1 MTLITTA
8 LPVSTE
14 AAITGHGDS
23 LTFLFVLVGLMLA
36 TVLMVG
42 VGAKLKLPFP
52 VLMVLLA
59 VGIAFIPNFPYI
71 EIEPALILPLFLPPL
86 LYATA
91 MKTSWMVF
99 RIRWRSIVLLAVAL
113 VVLTVI
119 AVTGAAWLLIPSI
132 GVPAAIA
139 LGAMVSPPD
148 PVAVESVAGKVHMPR
163 RLITVLQSEGLF
175 NDAAAIVIFQS
186 AVAATVSGTEFS
198 GEVVIK
204 FLIGSVIAAALGF
217 GLAYIVK
224 IISHFID
231 SAGARSALTLV
242 APFAVYL
249 IAETFHASGVIAVI
263 VLALEIRRN
272 SRPHDAAERLTSKS
286 FWEVVELLAT
296 GVAFGLVGL
305 EIKHVIDV
313 EGTHILP
320 MLLPALIICGVVIAV
335 RVIWLALLIPM
346 NRHRG
351 DDAPPTG
358 PKDLIVL
365 TWSGMRGLPTLAL
378 ALSLPATVAD
388 GSPFPARDQIIV
400 TACAVLLTT
409 LVLPGLTLPWLMKV
423 LKMKESPAEEEQAIA
438 ELAQRGQEAAL
449 SALHDADIMKQLTP
463 KQFDAIRGHMKH
475 LKWDLSHEGEFDA
488 YKTHGLDAH
497 ETFVAAQTLALEAAR
512 EEVLNARSERGVDP
526 EIADRVLERLDLRT
540 RLIEEGV

>member
-1 MTLITTA
+1 MNLITTA
-8 LPVSTE
+8 VPAATE
-14 AAITGHGDS
+14 AAAGHGES
-23 LTFLFVLVGLMLA
+23 LTALFVIVGLMLA

-59 VGIAFIPNFPYI
+59 TAVAFIPNFPHI

-91 MKTSWMVF
+91 MKTSWSVF
-99 RIRWRSIVLLAVAL
+99 RIRWRSILLLAVAL
-113 VVLTVI
+113 VVLTAV

-132 GVPAAIA
+132 GIPAAIA

-148 PVAVESVAGKVHMPR
+148 PVAVESVAGRVHMPR

-186 AVAATVSGTEFS
+186 AVAATVAGTEFS
-198 GEVVIK
+198 GEVVVK
-204 FLIGSVIAAALGF
+204 FLIGSAIAVALGF
-217 GLAYIVK
+217 ALAYVVK
-224 IISHFID
+224 VISHFIE

-249 IAETFHASGVIAVI
+249 LAETVHASGVIAVI

-286 FWEVVELLAT
+286 FWEVAELLAT
-296 GVAFGLVGL
+296 GVAFGLIGL
-305 EIKHVIDV
+305 EIKNVIAT
-313 EGTHILP
+313 EGAEIVP
-320 MLLPALIICGVVIAV
+320 MLVPALIICAIVIGV
-335 RVIWLALLIPM
+335 RVAWLALLIPF

-378 ALSLPATVAD
+378 ALSLPTTLAD

-400 TACAVLLTT
+400 TACAVLLVT

-423 LKMKESPAEEEQAIA
+423 LKMKESPAAEAEAIA
-438 ELAQRGQEAAL
+438 VLAQRGQEAAL
-449 SALHDADIMKQLTP
+449 SALHDEPMMKALTP
-463 KQFDAIRGHMKH
+463 KQFDTIKARMGH
-475 LKWDLSHEGEFDA
+475 LRWDLSHEAEFEE
-488 YKTHGLDAH
+488 YKVHGMDAH
-497 ETFVAAQTLALEAAR
+497 ETFVAAETLCIDAAR
-512 EEVLNARSERGVDP
+512 EEIMNSRSERDVDP
-526 EIADRVLERLDLRT
+526 EIADIVLNHLDMRA
-540 RLIEEGV
+540 RLIQDPL

>member
-1 MTLITTA
+1 MTLFSTT
-8 LPVSTE
+8 TE
-14 AAITGHGDS
+14 AATAATSHGSDS
-23 LTFLFVLVGLMLA
+23 LTFLFILVGLMFA

-42 VGAKLKLPFP
+42 LGAKLKLPFP
-52 VLMVLLA
+52 VLMVILA
-59 VGIAFIPNFPYI
+59 VAVAFIPNFPYI

-91 MKTSWMVF
+91 MKTSWSVF
-99 RIRWRSIVLLAVAL
+99 RIRWRSILLLAVAL
-113 VVLTVI
+113 VVLTVV

-132 GVPAAIA
+132 GIPAAIA

-148 PVAVESVAGKVHMPR
+148 PVAVESVAGRVHMPR
-163 RLITVLQSEGLF
+163 RIITVLQSEGLF

-186 AVAATVSGTEFS
+186 AVAAAVTGTEFS

-204 FLIGSVIAAALGF
+204 FLLGSVIAVALGF
-217 GLAYIVK
+217 ALAYMMK
-224 IISHFID
+224 IISHFIP

-249 IAETFHASGVIAVI
+249 LAETVHASGVIAVI

-272 SRPHDAAERLTSKS
+272 ARPADAAERLTSKA

-296 GVAFGLVGL
+296 GIAFGLIGL

-313 EGTHILP
+313 EGFELIP
-320 MLLPALIICGVVIAV
+320 MLIPALIICAVIIAV
-335 RVIWLALLIPM
+335 RAVWLALLIPF

-358 PKDLIVL
+358 PKDLMVL

-378 ALSLPATVAD
+378 ALSLPTHLAD

-423 LKMKESPAEEEQAIA
+423 LKMKESPAAEEEAIA
-438 ELAQRGQEAAL
+438 VLAQRGQEAAL
-449 SALHDADIMKQLTP
+449 SALYDEPLMKNLTP
-463 KQFDAIRGHMKH
+463 KQFNAIKDRMNH
-475 LKWDLSHEGEFDA
+475 LKWDLSHEGEFES
-488 YKTHGLDAH
+488 YKSHGMDAH
-497 ETFVAAQTLALEAAR
+497 ETFVAAQTLALDAAR
-512 EEVLNARSERGVDP
+512 EEIMNARSERGVDP
-526 EIADRVLERLDLRT
+526 EIADKVLTHLDLRT
-540 RLIEEGV
+540 RLIQDSM